1 MEVDLGME
9 DWVTVVE
16 GSVTEEGSEVVS
28 SKNFLSFSKQLS
40 FSSKR
45 RELTLY
51 SLLLA

>member
-1 MEVDLGME
+1 ME
-9 DWVTVVE
+9 DWDTVVE

-28 SKNFLSFSKQLS
+28 SKSFLSVSKQLS

-51 SLLLA
+51 SRLLDSSR